1 MFLLLKMFPRH
12 NRIGTTK
19 LGSTSASKIYQ
30 VISSLLITLRYLQTP
45 EALLVMFA
53 FMLLGPSMDLI
64 VFDAYSK
71 LC

>member
-1 MFLLLKMFPRH
+1 MFLLLETFPRH

-30 VISSLLITLRYLQTP
+30 VIAFLPSTWRYIQPP
-45 EALLVMFA
+45 EAPVVMFA

-64 VFDAYSK
+64 VFDVYHK